1 MKIFKYTSAI
11 VLFIITIAIPT
22 SCSDDLTE
30 ITKIDYDRVFS
41 PTKLEATILNR
52 TNVRLKW
59 INNTSAESYTI
70 ELFANDSLTFGG
82 SPVITMEGITTTENI
97 IENLDGE
104 TRYSARVKAVS
115 SKAADS
121 KWTGVFFRTAAE
133 HLLLPFQDGDI
144 ASTSVTLRWPAGQQV
159 TDIVLN
165 PGNII
170 HPVTPEEVAEGIA
183 IVEGLTGETGYTAK
197 VMNGEKVRATV
208 SFTTLVDIGNATPVY
223 PEDDFIAMLASAKDG
238 DAFALFPGTYGDMST
253 FEVSKSVEIKA
264 VYPYDKPILKG
275 YFSMVDNSSLLLQS
289 IVLDGAGLTNGNQAI
304 VFETAGASYGNI
316 TIENCEIRNHVK
328 GVYYLNVAALVESI
342 TINNTLIDHVECN
355 GGDLFDS
362 RAGAIKVL
370 TISNS
375 TISNSAIARDMV
387 RYDNASENFP
397 GIESKIIIDR
407 NTIYNVC
414 TGSSRRLLYIRYA
427 GHQITFT
434 NNIIAL
440 CGGIFTNQAAT
451 QIPTFNNNNY
461 FQSPG
466 FLPAGS
472 SSSKFFDESGLQLD
486 PEFENPGEGNFKV
499 NSIDV
504 NAKRMG
510 DPRWLN
516 E

>member
-1 MKIFKYTSAI
+1 MKIIKYTSAI

-30 ITKIDYDRVFS
+30 VTEINYDRVFS

-52 TNVRLKW
+52 NNVRLKW
-59 INNTSAESYTI
+59 VNNTSADSYTI
-70 ELFANDSLTFGG
+70 ELFANDSLTFTG
-82 SPVITMEGITTTENI
+82 SPVITLEGITTTENI
-97 IENLDGE
+97 IEHLDGE

-115 SKAADS
+115 SKTADS
-121 KWTGVFFRTAAE
+121 KWSTVFFKTAAE

-144 ASTSVTLRWPAGQQV
+144 DSTSVLFRWPAGQEV
-159 TDIVLN
+159 TGIILN

-170 HPVTPEEVAEGIA
+170 HTVTPSEVEEGIA
-183 IVEGLTGETGYTAK
+183 IVEGLTDNTAYTAR

-208 SFTTLVDIGNATPVY
+208 SFTTLVNIGNAIAVH
-223 PEDDFIAMLASAKDG
+223 PEDDLIALLADAEDG
-238 DAFALFPGTYGDMST
+238 DAFALFPGTYGDMNK
-253 FEVSKSVEIKA
+253 FIVSKNIEIRA
-264 VYPYDKPILKG
+264 VFPYDKPILKG
-275 YFSMVDNSSLLLQS
+275 YFSMVGNSSLLLQS
-289 IVLDGAGLTNGNQAI
+289 IVLDGAGLTDGNQAI
-304 VFETAGASYGNI
+304 VFETTGAAYGDI
-316 TIENCEIRNHVK
+316 RIENCEIRNHVK

-387 RYDNASENFP
+387 RYDNPSSAFP
-397 GIESKIIIDR
+397 GIESRIIIDR

-414 TGSSRRLLYIRYA
+414 TGSSNRLLYIRFTS
-427 GHQITFT
+427 HQITFT

-466 FLPAGS
+466 LLPGGS
-472 SSSKFFDESGLQLD
+472 SSRFFDESGLQLN
-486 PEFENPGEGNFKV
+486 PEFENPGEGDFKV
-499 NSIDV
+499 NNIDV

>member
-1 MKIFKYTSAI
+1 MKILKYTSAI
-11 VLFIITIAIPT
+11 VLFILTIAIPT

-59 INNTSAESYTI
+59 VNNTSAESYTI
-70 ELFANDSLTFGG
+70 ELFANDSLTFTG
-82 SPVITMEGITTTENI
+82 SPVLTMEGVTTTENI

-115 SKAADS
+115 SKTADS

-144 ASTSVTLRWPAGQQV
+144 ASTSVIFRWPAGQQV
-159 TDIVLN
+159 TEILLT
-165 PGNII
+165 PGNIT
-170 HPVTPEEVAEGIA
+170 HTVTPAEVAEGIA
-183 IVEGLTGETGYTAK
+183 IIEGLTGETNYTAK
-197 VMNGEKVRATV
+197 IMNGEKVRATV

-223 PEDDFIAMLASAKDG
+223 PEDDLITILAAAKDG
-238 DAFALFPGTYGDMST
+238 NAFALFPGTYGDMSKIT
-253 FEVSKSVEIKA
+253 ISKNVEIKA

-275 YFSMVDNSSLLLQS
+275 YISMVDNSAVLLQS
-289 IVLDGAGLTNGNQAI
+289 IVLDGAGLTDGNQAI
-304 VFETAGASYGNI
+304 VFETAGAFYGDI
-316 TIENCEIRNHVK
+316 AIENCEIRNHAK

-342 TINNTLIDHVECN
+342 TINNTLIHHVECN

-362 RAGAIKVL
+362 RTGAIKVL

-375 TISNSAIARDMV
+375 TIYNSALARDMV

-397 GIESKIIIDR
+397 GVESKIIIDR

-414 TGSSRRLLYIRYA
+414 NGSSRRLLYIRYT
-427 GHQITFT
+427 GHQTTFT
-434 NNIIAL
+434 NNIVASTE
-440 CGGIFTNQAAT
+440 GIFSNQTAT
-451 QIPTFNNNNY
+451 AVPAFSNNNY
-461 FQSPG
+461 FQAPG
-466 FLPAGS
+466 FLPGGS
-472 SSSKFFDESGLQLD
+472 SSSRFFDESGLQLD

-499 NSIDV
+499 NNIDV
-504 NAKRMG
+504 NAKGMG

-516 E
+516 

>member
-1 MKIFKYTSAI
+1 MKILKYTSAI
-11 VLFIITIAIPT
+11 VLFILTIAIPT

-59 INNTSAESYTI
+59 VNNTSAESYTI
-70 ELFANDSLTFGG
+70 ELFANDSLTFTG
-82 SPVITMEGITTTENI
+82 SPVLTMEGVTTTENI

-115 SKAADS
+115 SKTADS

-144 ASTSVTLRWPAGQQV
+144 ASTSVIFRWPAGQQV
-159 TDIVLN
+159 TEILLT
-165 PGNII
+165 PGNIT
-170 HPVTPEEVAEGIA
+170 HTVTPAEVAEGIA
-183 IVEGLTGETGYTAK
+183 IIEGLTGETNYTAK
-197 VMNGEKVRATV
+197 IMNGEKVRATV

-223 PEDDFIAMLASAKDG
+223 PEDDLITILAAAKDG
-238 DAFALFPGTYGDMST
+238 NAFALFPGTYGDMSKIT
-253 FEVSKSVEIKA
+253 ISKNVEIKA

-275 YFSMVDNSSLLLQS
+275 YISMVDNSAVLLQS
-289 IVLDGAGLTNGNQAI
+289 IVLDGAGLTDGNQAI
-304 VFETAGASYGNI
+304 VFETAGASYGDI
-316 TIENCEIRNHVK
+316 TIENCEIRNHAK

-342 TINNTLIDHVECN
+342 TINNTLIHHVECN

-362 RAGAIKVL
+362 RTGAIKVL

-375 TISNSAIARDMV
+375 TIYNSALARDMV

-397 GIESKIIIDR
+397 GVESKIIIDR

-414 TGSSRRLLYIRYA
+414 NGSSRRLLYIRYT
-427 GHQITFT
+427 GHQTTFT
-434 NNIIAL
+434 NNIVASTE
-440 CGGIFTNQAAT
+440 GIFSNQTAT
-451 QIPTFNNNNY
+451 AVPAFSNNNY
-461 FQSPG
+461 FQAPG
-466 FLPAGS
+466 FLPGGS
-472 SSSKFFDESGLQLD
+472 SSSRFFDESGLQLD

-499 NSIDV
+499 NNIDV
-504 NAKRMG
+504 NAKGMG

-516 E
+516 

>member
-1 MKIFKYTSAI
+1 MKILKYTSAI
-11 VLFIITIAIPT
+11 VLFILTIAIPT

-59 INNTSAESYTI
+59 VNNTSTESYTI
-70 ELFANDSLTFGG
+70 ELFANDSLTFTG
-82 SPVITMEGITTTENI
+82 SPVLTMEGVTTTENI

-115 SKAADS
+115 SKTADS

-144 ASTSVTLRWPAGQQV
+144 ASTSVIFRWPAGQQV
-159 TDIVLN
+159 TEILLT
-165 PGNII
+165 PGNIT
-170 HPVTPEEVAEGIA
+170 HTVTPAEVAEGIA
-183 IVEGLTGETGYTAK
+183 IIEGLTGETNYTAK
-197 VMNGEKVRATV
+197 IMNGEKVRATV

-223 PEDDFIAMLASAKDG
+223 PEDDLITILAAAKDG
-238 DAFALFPGTYGDMST
+238 DAFALFPGTYGDMSKIT
-253 FEVSKSVEIKA
+253 ISKNVEIKA

-275 YFSMVDNSSLLLQS
+275 YISMVDNSAVLLQS
-289 IVLDGAGLTNGNQAI
+289 IVLDGAGLTDGNQAI
-304 VFETAGASYGNI
+304 VFETAGAFYGDI

-342 TINNTLIDHVECN
+342 TINNTLIHHVECN

-362 RAGAIKVL
+362 RTGAIKVL

-375 TISNSAIARDMV
+375 TIYNSALARDMV

-397 GIESKIIIDR
+397 GVESKIIIDR

-414 TGSSRRLLYIRYA
+414 NGSSRRLLYIRYT
-427 GHQITFT
+427 GHQTTFT
-434 NNIIAL
+434 NNIVASTE
-440 CGGIFTNQAAT
+440 GIFSNQTAT
-451 QIPTFNNNNY
+451 AVPAFSNNNY
-461 FQSPG
+461 FQAPG
-466 FLPAGS
+466 FLPGGS
-472 SSSKFFDESGLQLD
+472 SSSRFFDESGLQLD

-499 NSIDV
+499 NTIDV
-504 NAKRMG
+504 NAKGMG

-516 E
+516 

>member
-1 MKIFKYTSAI
+1 MKVIKYTSVIA
-11 VLFIITIAIPT
+11 LFILTIAIQV

-30 ITKIDYDRVFS
+30 ITKIDYERVFS

-52 TNVRLKW
+52 TNVRLRW
-59 INNTSAESYTI
+59 VNNTSAESYTI
-70 ELFANDSLTFGG
+70 ELFANDSLTFAG
-82 SPVITMEGITTTENI
+82 SPVITMEGIAVTENI

-121 KWTGVFFRTAAE
+121 KWTGVFFKTAAE
-133 HLLLPFQDGDI
+133 HLLLPFLDGDI
-144 ASTSVTLRWPAGQQV
+144 APTSVIFRWPAGQQV
-159 TDIVLN
+159 TEIVLN
-165 PGNII
+165 PGSII
-170 HPVTPEEVAEGIA
+170 HTVTPAEVTEGMA
-183 IVEGLTGETGYTAK
+183 VVEGLTGETSYTAR

-223 PEDDFIAMLASAKDG
+223 PEDNFIAMLAAAEDG
-238 DAFALFPGTYGDMST
+238 DAFALFPGTYG
-253 FEVSKSVEIKA
+253 ELSKFTISKKVEIKA
-264 VYPYDKPILKG
+264 VYPYDKPVLKG
-275 YFSMVDNSSLLLQS
+275 YISMTDNSALLLQS
-289 IVLDGAGLTNGNQAI
+289 IVLDGAGLADGNQAI
-304 VFETAGASYGNI
+304 VFEIAGASYGDI

-342 TINNTLIDHVECN
+342 TINNTLIHHVECN

-362 RAGAIKVL
+362 RTGAIRVL

-375 TISNSAIARDMV
+375 TIYNSALARDMV
-387 RYDNASENFP
+387 RYDNASANFP

-414 TGSSRRLLYIRYA
+414 TGSSNRLLYIRYT
-427 GHQITFT
+427 GHQTTFT
-434 NNIIAL
+434 NNIVASTE
-440 CGGIFTNQAAT
+440 GIFSNQAAT
-451 QIPTFNNNNY
+451 TVPAFNNNNY
-461 FQSPG
+461 FQAPG
-466 FLPAGS
+466 FLPGGS
-472 SSSKFFDESGLQLD
+472 SSSKFFDESGSQMN

-499 NSIDV
+499 NNIDV